1 MRPIPLN
8 LKLND
13 ILTPYRK
20 ESGYL
25 LDSDFPEEERSN
37 LLRYDFKNSFKRIVE
52 KAGLPWVTPHVL
64 RHTFASQLAKAGVSL
79 YKIQQWLGH
88 SDPKTTMIYAHL
100 QAQDDEI
107 NKI

>member
-1 MRPIPLN
+1 M
-8 LKLND
+8 
-13 ILTPYRK
+13 
-20 ESGYL
+20 E
-25 LDSDFPEEERSN
+25 
-37 LLRYDFKNSFKRIVE
+37 
-52 KAGLPWVTPHVL
+52 WVTPHIM

-107 NKI
+107 ELI